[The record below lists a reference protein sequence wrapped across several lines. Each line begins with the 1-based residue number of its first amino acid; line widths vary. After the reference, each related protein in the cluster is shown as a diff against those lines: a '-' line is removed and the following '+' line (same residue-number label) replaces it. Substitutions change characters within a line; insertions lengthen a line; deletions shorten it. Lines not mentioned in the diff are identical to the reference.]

1 VWRRPVET
9 EVGYDL
15 PNKIERNG
23 LNFTHLGGM
32 KKHSSETDLLSF
44 DRQFFTGR
52 EKFTRMGKGSI
63 GGKAQGLFN
72 IKEVVEAVNE
82 QSKPQVLTNIPTL
95 SVIAADYFDLFMEQ
109 NNLYDLAFSD
119 LRDDQLART
128 FQKASLPVQLVGDL
142 RALISQVH
150 TPLAVRSS
158 SMLEDAMFEPFASVY
173 KTKMIPN
180 NQLDTDTRFRKLVEA
195 IKYIYASTFFKDAKK
210 YIQATRHTTA
220 DEKMAVILQ
229 EVVGIRCDD
238 RFYPQISGVARS
250 HNFYPT
256 GLAKPEDGVVDLAL
270 GLGKMVVDEGIAW
283 TYSPKYPQANPPYN
297 TLGELLK
304 QSQSKFWAIYM
315 GEPFMYDPIKE
326 VEYMRKYDLQVA
338 EEDGNLTHIASTYK
352 AQDDKIAMGIWE
364 KGPRLLDFAPI
375 LKLND
380 IPLNG
385 LIKSL
390 LTRCE
395 EELGCLVEIEFAAT
409 LNQRRGTPARFGF
422 LQVRPMVVSS
432 EIVEVHPEELA
443 AENVLLASESALG
456 NGSIDTIRDI
466 VFVKP
471 EEFDVK
477 HTQTITK
484 ELEKLNHALV
494 ESKILYVLI
503 GFGRWGTSDP
513 SGGIPVNFAQISGA
527 KVIVESTLP
536 DMNFMLSQGSHFFHN
551 ITSFQVFYLSLGH
564 WDKYKIDWN
573 WLNQQK
579 IVAETD
585 FLRHVKLTSPLRIKI
600 DGRSSRGVIFH
611 E

>member
-1 VWRRPVET
+1 
-9 EVGYDL
+9 
-15 PNKIERNG
+15 
-23 LNFTHLGGM
+23 M
-32 KKHSSETDLLSF
+32 KKQATQTDLLLF
-44 DRQFFTGR
+44 DRHFFTGQ

-63 GGKAQGLFN
+63 GGKAQGLLN
-72 IKEVVEAVNE
+72 IKNVIESVNQ
-82 QSKPQVLTNIPTL
+82 QSQPEIITNIPTL
-95 SVIAADYFDLFMEQ
+95 SVVATEYFDLFMEQ
-109 NNLYDLAFSD
+109 NNLYDLALSEQ
-119 LRDDQLART
+119 RDDQIARA

-142 RALISQVH
+142 RALISQVN

-210 YIQATRHTTA
+210 YIQATQHTTA

-229 EVVGIRCDD
+229 EVVGIRHKD

-256 GLAKPEDGVVDLAL
+256 GLARPEDGVVDLAL
-270 GLGKMVVDEGIAW
+270 GLGKIVVDEGIAW

-297 TLGELLK
+297 SLGELLK

-326 VEYMRKYDLQVA
+326 VEYMRKYDLSNA
-338 EEDGNLTHIASTYK
+338 EEDGNLAHIASTYK
-352 AQDDKIAMGIWE
+352 TQDDKIVMGVWE

-380 IPLNG
+380 IPLNS

-390 LTRCE
+390 LKSCE
-395 EELGCLVEIEFAAT
+395 DALGCLVEIEFAVT
-409 LNQRRGTPARFGF
+409 LNQMRGTQARFGF
-422 LQVRPMVVSS
+422 LQVRPMVVST
-432 EIVEVHPEELA
+432 EIVDVPLEELVE
-443 AENVLLASESALG
+443 ENVLIASESALG
-456 NGSIDTIRDI
+456 NGSINTIQD
-466 VFVKP
+466 VVYVKP
-471 EEFDVK
+471 ETFDVK
-477 HTQTITK
+477 HTQRIAN
-484 ELEKLNHALV
+484 ELERMNHKLV
-494 ESKILYVLI
+494 KSKNPYLLI
-503 GFGRWGTSDP
+503 GFGRWGSSDP

-564 WDKYKIDWN
+564 WGKHKIDWD
-573 WLNQQK
+573 WLNRQK
-579 IVAETD
+579 PVSETG
-585 FLRHVKLTSPLRIKI
+585 FIRHVKLASPLQIKI
-600 DGRSSRGVIFH
+600 DGRSSRGVIIH
-611 E
+611 G

>member
-1 VWRRPVET
+1 
-9 EVGYDL
+9 
-15 PNKIERNG
+15 
-23 LNFTHLGGM
+23 
-32 KKHSSETDLLSF
+32 
-44 DRQFFTGR
+44 
-52 EKFTRMGKGSI
+52 MGKGSI
-63 GGKAQGLFN
+63 GGKAQGLLN
-72 IKEVVEAVNE
+72 IKNVIEAVNQ
-82 QSKPQVLTNIPTL
+82 QSQPDIITGIPTL
-95 SVIAADYFDLFMEQ
+95 SVVATEYFDIFMEQ
-109 NNLYDLAFSD
+109 NDLYDLAFSN
-119 LRDDQLART
+119 LRDDQIARA

-180 NQLDTDTRFRKLVEA
+180 NHLDTDTRFRKLVEA

-210 YIQATRHTTA
+210 YIQATQHTTA
-220 DEKMAVILQ
+220 DEKMAVVLQ
-229 EVVGIRCDD
+229 EVVGIRHED

-250 HNFYPT
+250 HNFYPI

-304 QSQSKFWAIYM
+304 QSQSEFWAIYM

-326 VEYMRKYDLQVA
+326 VEYMRKYDLSIA
-338 EEDGNLTHIASTYK
+338 EEDETLGHIASTYR
-352 AQDDKIAMGIWE
+352 AQDDKIVMGIWE

-390 LTRCE
+390 LERCE
-395 EELGCLVEIEFAAT
+395 DALGCLVEIEFAVT
-409 LNQRRGTPARFGF
+409 LGQRRGLPARFGF
-422 LQVRPMVVSS
+422 LQVRPMVVST
-432 EIVEVHPEELA
+432 EIVEVHPEELTA
-443 AENVLLASESALG
+443 DKVLVASESALG
-456 NGSIDTIRDI
+456 NGSVDTIQD
-466 VFVKP
+466 VVYVKP
-471 EEFDVK
+471 ETFDVK
-477 HTQTITK
+477 HTKTIAK
-484 ELEKLNHALV
+484 ELEQMNHTLL
-494 ESKILYVLI
+494 ESKNLYVLI
-503 GFGRWGTSDP
+503 GFGRWGSSDP

-551 ITSFQVFYLSLGH
+551 ITSFQVFYISLGH
-564 WDKYKIDWN
+564 WDKHKIDWD

-579 IVAETD
+579 TVSETG
-585 FLRHVKLTSPLRIKI
+585 FIRHVKLSSPLRIKI

-611 E
+611 G